1 MTHFAVEAEGNAI
14 RAAAMM
20 PTYYFHIRENGTL
33 IRDPD
38 GLELPD
44 LDAVRVE
51 CRSLILS
58 VLREEQ
64 VDEARSA
71 DRQFQVENKT
81 GRTVLPVPF
90 QLALSAVGVG
100 RD

>member
-1 MTHFAVEAEGNAI
+1 
-14 RAAAMM
+14 MM

-44 LDAVRVE
+44 LDAVRGE

-71 DRQFQVENKT
+71 DRQFQVEDES
-81 GRTVLPVPF
+81 GRTVLLVPF

>member
-1 MTHFAVEAEGNAI
+1 MPI

-44 LDAVRVE
+44 LDAARVE
-51 CRSLILS
+51 CKILILS

-64 VDEARSA
+64 IDEEFSA
-71 DRQFQVENKT
+71 NRQFQVEDET
-81 GRTVLPVPF
+81 GRTVLLVPF
-90 QLALSAVGVG
+90 RLALSAVGVG
-100 RD
+100 RG